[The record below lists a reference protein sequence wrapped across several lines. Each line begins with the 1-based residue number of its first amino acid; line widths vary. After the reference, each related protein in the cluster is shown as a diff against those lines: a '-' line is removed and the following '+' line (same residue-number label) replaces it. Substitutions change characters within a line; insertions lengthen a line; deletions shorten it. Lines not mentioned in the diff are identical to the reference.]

1 MESLLTLPLAGEAR
15 VRILQITDT
24 HLFAEKHETLL
35 GVNTWESYQAVL
47 EAIRAQQYEYDLIV
61 ATGDLAQDQSAA
73 AYQHFA
79 EGIASFRA
87 PCVWLPGNHDFQ
99 PAMYSAL
106 QEAGISP
113 AKRVL
118 IGEQWQILLL
128 DSQVFGVPHGELSE
142 FQLEWLERKL
152 ADAPERQTLLLLHH
166 HPLPAG
172 CSWLDQHSLRNA
184 GELDSVLANFPRVKY
199 LLCGHIHQELDLDW
213 NGRRLLASPSTC
225 VQFKPHCANFTLD
238 TIAPGWR
245 TLELQANGVLET
257 EVHRLQ
263 DTRFRPDTASERIL
277 MSTLLYLHGFNS
289 SPRSAKACQLKNW
302 LAERHPHVEMIVPQ
316 LPPYPADAAELLESL
331 VLEHGGAP
339 LGLVGSSLGGY
350 YATWLSQCFML
361 PAVVVNPAVRPFE
374 LLTDYLGQ
382 NENPYT
388 GQQYVLES
396 RHIYDLKVMQID
408 PLEAPDLIWLLQQTG
423 DEVLDYRQAVAYYAS
438 CRQTVTEGGNHAFT
452 GFEDYFNQIVD
463 FLGLHSC

>member
-24 HLFAEKHETLL
+24 HLFAQKHEALL

-47 EAIRAQQYEYDLIV
+47 EAIRPHQHEFDLIV
-61 ATGDLAQDQSAA
+61 ATGDLAQDQSSA

-106 QEAGISP
+106 QDAGISP
-113 AKRVL
+113 AKRVF

-152 ADAPERQTLLLLHH
+152 ADAPERHTLLLLHH

-184 GELDSVLANFPRVKY
+184 GELDTVLVKFPHVKY

-213 NGRRLLASPSTC
+213 NGRRLLATPSTC
-225 VQFKPHCANFTLD
+225 VQFKPHCSNFMLD

-245 TLELQANGVLET
+245 TLELHADGTLTT
-257 EVHRLQ
+257 EVHRLA
-263 DTRFRPDTASERIL
+263 DTRFQPDTASE
-277 MSTLLYLHGFNS
+277 
-289 SPRSAKACQLKNW
+289 
-302 LAERHPHVEMIVPQ
+302 
-316 LPPYPADAAELLESL
+316 
-331 VLEHGGAP
+331 
-339 LGLVGSSLGGY
+339 GY
-350 YATWLSQCFML
+350 
-361 PAVVVNPAVRPFE
+361 
-374 LLTDYLGQ
+374 
-382 NENPYT
+382 
-388 GQQYVLES
+388 
-396 RHIYDLKVMQID
+396 
-408 PLEAPDLIWLLQQTG
+408 
-423 DEVLDYRQAVAYYAS
+423 
-438 CRQTVTEGGNHAFT
+438 
-452 GFEDYFNQIVD
+452 
-463 FLGLHSC
+463 